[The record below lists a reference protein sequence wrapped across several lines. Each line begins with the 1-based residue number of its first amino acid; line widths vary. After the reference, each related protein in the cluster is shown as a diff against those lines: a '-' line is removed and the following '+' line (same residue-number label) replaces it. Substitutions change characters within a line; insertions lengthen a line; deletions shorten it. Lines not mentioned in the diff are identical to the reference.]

1 MEHFAP
7 HGNMLRPTNGTL
19 QTTTRSSSIVPK
31 KYEGECAPPDLVILD
46 DEFSIIDRV
55 NGKTLIN
62 MVIDHAELK
71 HKNDGKNASINE
83 FFDIFREFFCKR
95 SVESRGPEWEPVKL
109 AAIPQKTITSFFDK
123 LEGPFLNRKWS
134 AADKDNDAGRVP
146 QPWPCEFAPHDIE
159 SRFEA
164 SDDRDDGLEGRDDD
178 AYEDYEGFE

>member
-62 MVIDHAELK
+62 M
-71 HKNDGKNASINE
+71 
-83 FFDIFREFFCKR
+83 